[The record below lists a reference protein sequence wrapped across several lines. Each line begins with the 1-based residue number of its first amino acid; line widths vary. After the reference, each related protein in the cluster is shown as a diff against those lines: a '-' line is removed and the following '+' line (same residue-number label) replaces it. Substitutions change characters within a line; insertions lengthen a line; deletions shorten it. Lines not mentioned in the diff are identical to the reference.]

1 MAKSAIEKQLEK
13 IQKEAK
19 KQNQKQL
26 NAAKKKEREDKKIAA
41 KEALQL
47 RASSIVGNQ
56 PNIDGV
62 TIMDKTAESVLGI
75 LIKLCENHETGYV
88 NFDWDSF
95 PIPLQHSMS
104 LELEKLI
111 QYGMITSVNAW
122 MDGGTLNLLPS
133 AFTYFEDK
141 IIALQKQEE
150 QKMSI
155 HIEKLENSG
164 TFIAGDAINSTFSV
178 DNSVKNIEKKIE
190 ENGGSDKEV
199 LIEILEEVKELIENI
214 ESSRSIPKQKGLF
227 KRISEHMTT
236 HGWFYSEVIALLGQ
250 TALQMIGGQ

>member
-13 IQKEAK
+13 IQKET
-19 KQNQKQL
+19 
-26 NAAKKKEREDKKIAA
+26 KKKEREDKRAAA
-41 KEALQL
+41 KEALIL
-47 RASSIVGNQ
+47 RASTIIGSQ

-62 TIMDKTAESVLGI
+62 PIMDKTAEEVLRI
-75 LIKLCENHETGYV
+75 LIELCQNKDSGFV
-88 NFDWDSF
+88 NYKWESF
-95 PIPLQHSMS
+95 PISLQHSMS
-104 LELEKLI
+104 LELEKLV

-122 MDGGTLNLLPS
+122 MGGGMLNLLPP
-133 AFTYFEDK
+133 AFTYFKDK
-141 IIALQKQEE
+141 EIAVKKQEE
-150 QKMSI
+150 RKMSI

-190 ENGGSDKEV
+190 EDGGADKEV
-199 LIEILEEVKELIENI
+199 LFELLEEVKELIKNI

-236 HGWFYSEVIALLGQ
+236 HGWFYAEIIALLGQ
-250 TALQMIGGQ
+250 TALQMIGG